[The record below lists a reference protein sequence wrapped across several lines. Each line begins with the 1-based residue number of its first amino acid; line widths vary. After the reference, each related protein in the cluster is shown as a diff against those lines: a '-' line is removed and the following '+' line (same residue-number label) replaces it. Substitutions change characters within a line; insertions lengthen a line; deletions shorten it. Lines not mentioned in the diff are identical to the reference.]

1 MEHITVCI
9 HDCKKLIIHAKFTIL
24 DCSIIATGSIF
35 LLRCDGFV
43 HHLDHD
49 LAAFHALVSV
59 SHTDG
64 SDTTTSGGSV
74 CS

>member
-9 HDCKKLIIHAKFTIL
+9 HDCNYSCKVYNIRLQYYSYREHFHTY
-24 DCSIIATGSIF
+24 
-35 LLRCDGFV
+35 RCDGFV
-43 HHLDHD
+43 HHLAHD